1 MKQDSKINKW
11 TDLNVKATNPRN
23 NGVEIQVS

>member
-11 TDLNVKATNPRN
+11 MDLNVKATNPRN
-23 NGVEIQVS
+23 GIEMQVS